1 MNEQAVRAI
10 FDGQRHASR
19 HLPAPTLTQRQ
30 ESLDKLRDLIKTNG
44 PAVAAAISADFGARS
59 VVETE
64 LLEIV
69 PALNAIRHARRKL
82 SSWMKPRRRP
92 VDLTFQPASAW
103 VRYEPL
109 GVVGIISP
117 WNYPLLLALSPLV
130 DALSAGNRVML
141 KPSDLTPAFS
151 VLLKDLI
158 AQRFDA
164 AEVAVVVGDIDT
176 ARLFSSLPFDHLLFT
191 GSTAVGRQVMQA
203 AAANLTPVTLELG
216 GKSPAVVCAD
226 YPLAKAARSIAFG
239 KFLNAG
245 QTCIAPD
252 YVLVPAAQAL
262 TFGELLIAE
271 AKRSY
276 PTVAANADY
285 SGVLLARQ
293 RERLTRALDE
303 ARSAGA
309 TILSHGEPE
318 CLAAGKFPL
327 TVVIGAP
334 PDGVL
339 LREEI
344 FGPILPVV
352 PYETLD
358 QALSFIAERE
368 RPLAL
373 YCFTNDGGSR
383 SKVLDSAVS
392 GGVTLNGTLLHI
404 AQDALPFGGIGP
416 SGTGAYHGRDGFLR
430 LSHARAVYKVGF
442 VNVFERLGPPWGRLA
457 NLVTRVFSGR

>member
-19 HLPAPTLTQRQ
+19 HLPAPTLSQRL
-30 ESLDKLRDLIKTNG
+30 ESLDKLRDLVKSNG

-151 VLLKDLI
+151 ALLKDLI

-164 AEVAVVVGDIDT
+164 AQVAVIVGDIDT

-252 YVLVPAAQAL
+252 YVLVPAAQAR

>member
-1 MNEQAVRAI
+1 MNEPAVRAI
-10 FDGQRHASR
+10 FDEQHLASR
-19 HLPAPTLTQRQ
+19 SRAAPTLSQRLQ
-30 ESLDKLRDLIKTNG
+30 SLDKLSELVKGNS
-44 PAVAAAISADFGARS
+44 AAIAQAISADFGARALA
-59 VVETE
+59 ETE

-69 PALNAIRHARRKL
+69 PTLNAIRHAKRKL
-82 SSWMKPRRRP
+82 ASWMRPQRRP
-92 VDLTFQPASAW
+92 VELTFQPARAW
-103 VRYEPL
+103 VRFEPL
-109 GVVGIISP
+109 GVIGIISP
-117 WNYPLLLALSPLV
+117 WNYPLLLALAPLV
-130 DALSAGNRVML
+130 DALAAGNRVML

-151 VLLKDLI
+151 ALLRDLI
-158 AQRFDA
+158 AKRFEA
-164 AEVAVVVGDIDT
+164 NEVSVVVGDIET

-191 GSTAVGRQVMQA
+191 GSTAVGKQVMQA

-216 GKSPAVVCAD
+216 GKSPAIVCAD
-226 YPLAKAARSIAFG
+226 YSSAKAARSIAFG

-252 YVLVPAAQAL
+252 YVLIPAVQCEAFAQL
-262 TFGELLIAE
+262 IMGEV
-271 AKRSY
+271 KRSY

-285 SGVLLARQ
+285 SGILLARQ
-293 RERLTRALDE
+293 RERLTRALEE
-303 ARSAGA
+303 ASAAGA
-309 TILSHGEPE
+309 TILSHGDAG
-318 CLAAGKFPL
+318 CLEAGKFPP

-334 PDGVL
+334 HDGIL

-344 FGPILPVV
+344 FGPILPLV
-352 PYETLD
+352 PYQSLD
-358 QALSFIAERE
+358 EALSFIAERE

-373 YCFTNDGGSR
+373 YCFTNDAQSR
-383 SKVLDSAVS
+383 SKVLDRALS

-457 NLVTRVFSGR
+457 SFVTQVFTKR